1 MQFSAWEPEFDAH
14 IACTLEASGYPRRLK
29 RDPWMEEVE
38 PFPAPVRATSPP
50 SAAELTALQA
60 KARERI
66 LAHARGGVGRE
77 HTASALEMNMWLSNA
92 DTPRC
97 SYRRMAVRLDDERF
111 PANAAHVRTAIEST
125 LGRLLHQC
133 FVPPG
138 RTAASLPFVTWYTGV
153 PHCSSQPLTLPD
165 SDIVYGEYAAPAAD
179 AGVVYSAGTVL
190 VYPRS
195 VVPADPPSC
204 GGECVADTPMFL
216 VFKPCD
222 ATLLRGAVPVGRVL
236 CCFTDYAQ
244 ADVYDSG
251 DAPFDEEMIRCFERH
266 CAQDTTSQQTGQT
279 FIVFIRFAES
289 DMARTG
295 GDVPVRERI
304 RKSVCSC
311 SIA

>member
-153 PHCSSQPLTLPD
+153 LHCSS
-165 SDIVYGEYAAPAAD
+165 
-179 AGVVYSAGTVL
+179 
-190 VYPRS
+190 
-195 VVPADPPSC
+195 
-204 GGECVADTPMFL
+204 
-216 VFKPCD
+216 
-222 ATLLRGAVPVGRVL
+222 
-236 CCFTDYAQ
+236 
-244 ADVYDSG
+244 
-251 DAPFDEEMIRCFERH
+251 
-266 CAQDTTSQQTGQT
+266 
-279 FIVFIRFAES
+279 
-289 DMARTG
+289 
-295 GDVPVRERI
+295 
-304 RKSVCSC
+304 
-311 SIA
+311 